1 MFIVKKIANKIKL
14 LSKKYNFRHLSK
26 NNLETLNDKT
36 YFYHLN
42 ENILNKNKFL
52 EILKMIFNKFEQIKV
67 IKTDHNFHIYWQ
79 IVLLLINLLMFFS
92 ITLNLSFKEFSNCFN
107 QIFTYIA
114 FIYFVEIF
122 LNLNIA
128 YYEQGTEI
136 KSRIKIM
143 MHYLKSE
150 FIIDSIIIMVI
161 LALRDNLIALLFIV
175 KIKKINESINYIDEN
190 FQI

>member
-175 KIKKINESINYIDEN
+175 KIKKLMNLLII
-190 FQI
+190 